1 MRDLKLLSPK
11 CAGCISPEGPLCG
24 GIGKNI
30 LTVEELMPIPARCFV
45 DELDLSEGDKKIIT
59 HPRRDGA
66 YIALIDSLLEEE
78 QEALQ
83 ETVGFIDLGHYNFN
97 QLIWVNTAK
106 YLFGKE
112 HNREPTEEEI
122 LSLYDKNN
130 PRYRLEYMFLFPEMM
145 EKNPKASLERI
156 EKFRKFLSKGDEIAV
171 ENINRYRFNG
181 ACHTFRSQMRRAQ
194 IKGEPFIPSYTK
206 VILEHQY

>member
-1 MRDLKLLSPK
+1 MRPVNLLSPK
-11 CAGCISPEGPLCG
+11 CAGCTSPDGPLCG

-30 LTVEELMPIPARCFV
+30 LTVEELATVPARCFV
-45 DELDLSEGDKKIIT
+45 DEVDLSEDDRKVIT

-66 YIALIDSLLEEE
+66 YIALIDSLREKE
-78 QEALQ
+78 QEVLQ
-83 ETVGFIDLGHYNFN
+83 ETVGFVDLGHYNFN

-106 YLFGKE
+106 YFFGKE
-112 HNREPTEEEI
+112 HNRAPTETEV
-122 LSLYDKNN
+122 SVLYDKNN

-145 EKNPKASLERI
+145 EINPRAKPEKV
-156 EKFRKFLSKGDEIAV
+156 EKFKKFLSKGDEIAV

-181 ACHTFRSQMRRAQ
+181 ASHTFRNQIRRAQ
-194 IKGEPFIPSYTK
+194 SQGVPFVPSYTK